1 MTLFAHAAILTNSYA
16 GPEFAPIE
24 RESVA
29 SAKGSEGQSEAGAE
43 NLKLANG
50 ALTVI
55 DFEVAA
61 ALSLCG
67 SWNADWKADVYLVR
81 TLERIS
87 GHLKALKAAQT
98 TASQSRADNSL
109 PAPAEPSITN
119 MRSIL
124 VMKPRS

>member
-1 MTLFAHAAILTNSYA
+1 VFAHAAILTNSYA

-24 RESVA
+24 RQ
-29 SAKGSEGQSEAGAE
+29 SAALAEGSDSQSESSAE
-43 NLKLANG
+43 NLKLANS

-61 ALSLCG
+61 ALSLCSG
-67 SWNADWKADVYLVR
+67 WNADWKADVYLVR

-87 GHLKALKAAQT
+87 GHLKALKAAQG
-98 TASQSRADNSL
+98 AADQSRLDNSL
-109 PAPAEPSITN
+109 SAPAEPSITN

-124 VMKPRS
+124 VMKPR